1 MINNKKIFIEKNK
14 NDNLS
19 IKLGM
24 LISNFIGKEDKILI
38 DLKMKELPEK
48 EGNKK
53 LWGKIIELENK
64 LSQKDEEIKLL
75 NDKLNEMKI
84 KYNELEKRI
93 ETIENKQ
100 IIQFE
105 SDIIKEKNEIDFI
118 KKRLNPEDKNI
129 SFDLIYKCDENNDTP
144 LIFHE
149 QCDGKKN
156 VLVLIETT
164 EGVRFGGFTSVGF
177 NSTSGNALDNN
188 AFIFSIDKRKI
199 YNVKK
204 NKEAIYCYST
214 YGPCFLGTLFFYNI
228 CIGGNHFLKEE
239 CNTSPSKDN
248 AYYIKYDMNK

>member
-1 MINNKKIFIEKNK
+1 M
-14 NDNLS
+14 
-19 IKLGM
+19 
-24 LISNFIGKEDKILI
+24 
-38 DLKMKELPEK
+38 
-48 EGNKK
+48 
-53 LWGKIIELENK
+53 
-64 LSQKDEEIKLL
+64 
-75 NDKLNEMKI
+75 
-84 KYNELEKRI
+84 
-93 ETIENKQ
+93 
-100 IIQFE
+100 
-105 SDIIKEKNEIDFI
+105 
-118 KKRLNPEDKNI
+118 NPEDKNI

-164 EGVRFGGFTSVGF
+164 EGERFGGFTSVGF
-177 NSTSGNALDNN
+177 NSTSGNTLDNN

-248 AYYIKYDMNK
+248 AYYIKYDYELNNSNKNFYI

>member
-1 MINNKKIFIEKNK
+1 
-14 NDNLS
+14 
-19 IKLGM
+19 
-24 LISNFIGKEDKILI
+24 
-38 DLKMKELPEK
+38 MKELSEK

-64 LSQKDEEIKLL
+64 LSLKDEEIKLL

-93 ETIENKQ
+93 EKIENKQ

-105 SDIIKEKNEIDFI
+105 SEIIREKNEIDFI
-118 KKRLNPEDKNI
+118 KRRLNPEDKNI

-149 QCDGKKN
+149 KCDGKKN

-177 NSTSGNALDNN
+177 NSTSGNTLDSN

-214 YGPCFLGTLFFYNI
+214 YGPCFLGTLFFI
-228 CIGGNHFLKEE
+228 IFVLEVII
-239 CNTSPSKDN
+239 S
-248 AYYIKYDMNK
+248 